1 MKTIIKNI
9 YCYLYNN
16 KYFHKN
22 IIYNINLFYF
32 FFLICNE
39 KKIGSSGAFNISEND
54 IIKDESIFYN
64 KEFLENYNYILDI
77 TNFNNILKLFLLSK
91 RITIQEEYFIVFSY
105 EVYSTLNN
113 YINCLVIDNIFEF
126 EKYYLLLKHILFDKK
141 NEFKIIK

>member
-1 MKTIIKNI
+1 
-9 YCYLYNN
+9 
-16 KYFHKN
+16 
-22 IIYNINLFYF
+22 
-32 FFLICNE
+32 
-39 KKIGSSGAFNISEND
+39 
-54 IIKDESIFYN
+54 
-64 KEFLENYNYILDI
+64 LENYNYILDI